1 MKKKRTPAPAPARP
15 RSSRSRRALYAA
27 VLVVAG
33 AAAYLPG
40 LSHPFLFD
48 DQTAI
53 VNNATIRSLTPIS
66 TVLSPPRDTPV
77 AGRPI
82 VNLSLAVSYASNGLE
97 PRGYRLGN
105 LAIHLAAGL
114 VLLITVRR
122 LLALPRLAA
131 LAGESATPLAF
142 ATAMLW
148 TLHPLSS
155 EVVYYVTQRTESLMA
170 LAYLLTIYFSVR
182 AIGDRRPRWTVA
194 AVVSCAA
201 GMLCKESMVFPVVFD
216 SWRDALRTRSRL
228 YAGLAATWVVLLAVL
243 LSTPRTS
250 VGFEAGTS
258 SWTYLLNQARLVP
271 RYFQLAVWPRAL
283 VMDYGLPQPLMV
295 GDVWLPALFVVVLIA
310 LTVAALV
317 FRPLIGLA
325 ATWMFITL
333 APTSSIVPI
342 ATEVGA
348 ERRMYLPLV
357 GFVLLVVMV
366 AWHAMQVL
374 WRRRLGGSTEQDPP
388 YGVPDPGGSTK
399 QDPPYAIGAGVL
411 AVIAALMVAGVVVR
425 GQEYASQLTM
435 AQTIVDR
442 WPNGRG
448 HFMLGTALIE
458 AGQHAA
464 GMAQLR
470 ESERDYPG
478 ALFAIGTEQLGAG
491 EFTAGIDT
499 LKRFIAALP
508 NHVNVIAAHEM
519 LSRAYASQQ
528 NLSAARQEAE
538 IVVRTAPR
546 YAVGHDLL
554 GRILAGQG
562 QFAAAAAE
570 FRTVLALTP
579 GDPEAR
585 RNLET
590 MQRLAAGPPAAAPS
604 PSSEI
609 HVRP

>member
-1 MKKKRTPAPAPARP
+1 MV
-15 RSSRSRRALYAA
+15 LYAA
-27 VLVVAG
+27 VLLVAG

-53 VNNATIRSLTPIS
+53 VNNATIKSLTPIS

-82 VNLSLAVSYASNGLE
+82 VNLSLALSYATGDLE

-114 VLLITVRR
+114 VLLFAVRR
-122 LLALPRLAA
+122 LLMLPRLAP

-182 AIGDRRPRWTVA
+182 AIDDHRPRWTVA

-201 GMLCKESMVFPVVFD
+201 GMLCKESMATAPVMVALIDRIVVFD
-216 SWRDALRTRSRL
+216 SWRDAFRARARL
-228 YAGLAATWVVLLAVL
+228 YAGLAATWAVVLAVL

-250 VGFEAGTS
+250 VGFDAGTS
-258 SWTYLLNQARLVP
+258 TWVYLLNQARLVP
-271 RYFQLAVWPRAL
+271 RYFRLAVWPRAL
-283 VMDYGLPQPLMV
+283 VLDYGLPQPLTV
-295 GDVWLPALFVVVLIA
+295 TDVWLPALFVVGLIA

-325 ATWMFITL
+325 GAWMLITL

-357 GFVLLVVMV
+357 GFVLLVVLV
-366 AWHAMQVL
+366 AWHAT
-374 WRRRLGGSTEQDPP
+374 RGAENR
-388 YGVPDPGGSTK
+388 
-399 QDPPYAIGAGVL
+399 GAGRPRGHAEPSATT
-411 AVIAALMVAGVVVR
+411 AVMFALVCAMLIAGVVGR

-458 AGQHAA
+458 AGQHDA

-491 EFTAGIDT
+491 EFTAGIET

-519 LSRAYASQQ
+519 LARAYAAQK
-528 NLSAARQEAE
+528 NLPEAREQAQ
-538 IVVRTAPR
+538 IVVKMAPR
-546 YAVGHDLL
+546 YTVGHDLL
-554 GRILAGQG
+554 GRIMAAQG
-562 QFAAAAAE
+562 QFGAAAAQ

-579 GDPEAR
+579 NDPEAR
-585 RNLET
+585 RNFEA
-590 MQRLAAGPPAAAPS
+590 MQRIAAGPPPAAPAT
-604 PSSEI
+604 SSEI